1 MTDTKGLPL
10 RSEVPIQE
18 TWDLS
23 ALFPTLEAYEAALDK
38 VKSQGANFAAKW
50 QGKIADAKAADLVTM
65 LNEYEELYD
74 LLIKVGTYSSLE
86 TSADMTDAAAQTREM
101 NASAAFSRMQADLTF
116 MSNDLME
123 LDESVLDAIAD
134 LEAEYK
140 MFVSDLKIQ
149 KQHRLEPETERV
161 LAALGQTLN
170 TPYTG
175 YSITKL
181 ADMSFDDFE
190 VDGKSYPNS
199 YVLFE
204 NHYGRN
210 TDTGIRR
217 GAFDSFSRGLERY
230 INTTANYY
238 NSQIQ
243 KEKTMAT
250 LRGYDSVIDYLLEGH
265 KIPRELYDRQID
277 VIMEELAP
285 HMRRYAGLLKEQYGL
300 DEIRYAD
307 LKLELDPDFSPDIT
321 IEESQ
326 PYMEGALS
334 ILGDEYLELVK
345 RNYSERWT
353 DFANNKGKS
362 TGGFCATPYN
372 SHSFILL
379 SWNGKMSELFT
390 LAHELG
396 HAGHF
401 MLSGL
406 RRKPLNWDPS
416 MYFVEAPST
425 CNEMLLGNYLLEQ
438 NKNERFQ
445 SWVRASLVTN
455 TYYHNFVTH
464 LLEAAYQREV
474 YRLVDEGQNLQAA
487 DFSRIFREQLTK
499 FWGDTV
505 VLDEGAELTW
515 MRQPHYYMGLYSY
528 TYSAGLTISTV
539 AGKRILNEGQAAVDD
554 WLEAL
559 YAGGSVTPV
568 EFANLAGV
576 DITTDRALKEAVAYI
591 GELIDGI
598 NIYK

>member
-10 RSEVPIQE
+10 RSEVPVDE

-23 ALFPTLEAYEAALDK
+23 ALFPSVEAYETALEASM
-38 VKSQGANFAAKW
+38 KSGRDFVTKWRAKI
-50 QGKIADAKAADLVTM
+50 GLSGTSDLVAM
-65 LNEYEELYD
+65 LGEYEA
-74 LLIKVGTYSSLE
+74 LIESLITVMTYSGLE
-86 TSADMTDAAAQTREM
+86 TSADMTDEAAQSRDM
-101 NASAAFSRMQADLTF
+101 NASAAFSRLESDLTF
-116 MSNDLME
+116 LSNELMD
-123 LDESVLDAIAD
+123 LDEEALDAIAKA
-134 LEAEYK
+134 EPEYK
-140 MFVSDLKIQ
+140 MFISDIKVSK
-149 KQHRLEPETERV
+149 KHRLEPETERV

-170 TPYTG
+170 APYTG
-175 YSITKL
+175 YNITKL

-190 VDGKSYPNS
+190 ANGKTYPNS

-204 NHYGRN
+204 NHYGRE
-210 TDTGIRR
+210 TDTAIRR
-217 GAFDSFSRGLERY
+217 AAFASFSKGLKNY
-230 INTTANYY
+230 VNTTANYY
-238 NSQIQ
+238 NTQIQ

-250 LRGYDSVIDYLLEGH
+250 LRGYDSVIDYLLENH
-265 KIPRELYDRQID
+265 KISRELYDRQID
-277 VIMEELAP
+277 IIMEELAP

-307 LKLELDPDFSPDIT
+307 LKLELDPEFSPSIT
-321 IEESQ
+321 IEESK
-326 PYMEGALS
+326 PYMQGALS
-334 ILGDEYLELVK
+334 VLGEDYLELVN

-362 TGGFCATPYN
+362 TGGFCSSPYN
-372 SHSFILL
+372 NHSYILL

-401 MLSGL
+401 MLSNRK
-406 RRKPLNWDPS
+406 RRLLNWEPS

-425 CNEMLLGNYLLEQ
+425 CNEILLGNYLLDQ
-438 NKNERFQ
+438 NKDERFQ

-474 YRLVDEGQNLQAA
+474 YRLVDQGENLQAG
-487 DFSRIFREQLTK
+487 DFSRIFGEQLKK
-499 FWGDTV
+499 FWGDAV
-505 VLDEGAELTW
+505 ILDEGAELTW

-539 AGKRILNEGQAAVDD
+539 AGKRIKEEGQTAVND

-568 EFANLAGV
+568 EFAKLAGV
-576 DITTDRALKEAVAYI
+576 DITTDRPLKEAVAYI

-598 NIYK
+598 RIYQ